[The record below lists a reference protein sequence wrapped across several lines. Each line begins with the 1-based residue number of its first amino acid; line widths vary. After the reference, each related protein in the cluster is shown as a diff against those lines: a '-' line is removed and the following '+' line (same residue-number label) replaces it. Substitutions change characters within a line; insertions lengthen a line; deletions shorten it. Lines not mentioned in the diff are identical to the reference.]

1 MAGTLGYAWEKL
13 YDAVRAMASGKA
25 DIRGRLY
32 SAHVSMQALSMV
44 AIPDA
49 ILDKRFKEIVSQ
61 LKGKGTVRDSLDAMT
76 EDEASELANKI
87 FDLFHD
93 VKTEYDRQKLS

>member
-1 MAGTLGYAWEKL
+1 MAGSLSYAWEKL

-32 SAHVSMQALSMV
+32 SAHVSIQGLSMG

-49 ILDKRFKEIVSQ
+49 SLDERFKEIVNH
-61 LKGKGTVRDSLDAMT
+61 LKAKGTARDSLDAMT
-76 EDEASELANKI
+76 EDDASELAKKI